1 MHKLAETLRATGSVR
16 SLIVHGDGDL
26 DELTTT
32 GPSWVVSLNDG
43 EITEAEIDATD
54 FGLARVAPGALAGG
68 DPATNAEIADRIF
81 AGERGAARDIVVLN
95 AAAAL
100 VTAAVVDNLGAGVEA
115 AAAAIDDGRA
125 AAKLEA
131 LRS

>member
-1 MHKLAETLRATGSVR
+1 M
-16 SLIVHGDGDL
+16 SLD
-26 DELTTT
+26 
-32 GPSWVVSLNDG
+32 DG
-43 EITEAEIDATD
+43 EITETEIDATD
-54 FGLARVAPGALAGG
+54 YGLARVAPDALAGG
-68 DPATNAEIADRIF
+68 DPAANAEIADRIF
-81 AGERGAARDIVVLN
+81 AGEQGAARDIVVLN